1 MSRQA
6 NIAVGDTFVLR
17 ANRSCSARVTDRK
30 QMNGI
35 WHYHL
40 EVRPPALG
48 WTVGWLSAAGI
59 EINFRRSA
67 VDWPLTQTMTPDGD

>member
-1 MSRQA
+1 MSRPS
-6 NIAVGDTFVLR
+6 NIAIGDTFVLR
-17 ANRSCSARVTDRK
+17 ANASCCVRVTDRK

-40 EVRPPALG
+40 DVRPPALG

-59 EINFRRSA
+59 EISFRRSA
-67 VDWPLTQTMTPDGD
+67 VDWPVAEPVSPDAD